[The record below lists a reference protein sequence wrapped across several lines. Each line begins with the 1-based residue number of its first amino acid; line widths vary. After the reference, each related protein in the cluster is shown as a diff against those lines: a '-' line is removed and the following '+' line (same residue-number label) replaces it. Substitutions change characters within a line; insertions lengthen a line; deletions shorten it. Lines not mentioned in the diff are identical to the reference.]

1 MTTPA
6 ENQVTQPQFT
16 ETQVTELQDSALEHL
31 WVYLREPSDMAE
43 KGEPQIFVEGKGCRV
58 TDALG
63 RTYIDAMSG
72 LWLKNVGYGRTEIA
86 DAAYQQMLKLTYM
99 PMGTTTEP
107 AVRLAEKIAS
117 ITPGD
122 LSRSFFTSGGSEAV
136 ETAMKL
142 ARAYFKRQGEPTRIK
157 FISRK
162 GSYHGATFGTLAL
175 GSTAFFP
182 KIDYEPLLAGCFHVP
197 QPNPYRCEY
206 GGRTPEECA
215 ERCVNAIEEMIQF
228 QGPETVAAVV
238 AEPVSSPMGAVVPGP
253 NYWPRLRE
261 ICDQYGCLLIA
272 DEVITGFGR
281 TGKMFA
287 CEHWGITPDIMT
299 VAKGITSGY
308 IPMGGAIVRKPIAD
322 SFVGSQK
329 AAFRHVITF
338 GGHPVAAAA
347 ALKNIEIMEQEE
359 MAENSARMGRYL
371 LDGLEELKQK
381 HRIIGDVRGLGL
393 FCGLEVVR
401 DRETKEFFPAEAELG
416 PRLTQSFAEQ
426 GILLRGGDAMN
437 IMPPLCVTSGEID
450 EILSVLDRGFGQTAR
465 DLGVE

>member
-1 MTTPA
+1 MATHT
-6 ENQVTQPQFT
+6 ESQVK
-16 ETQVTELQDSALEHL
+16 ELQESALEHL

-43 KGEPQIFVEGKGCRV
+43 KGEPQIFVEGKGVHV

-63 RTYIDAMSG
+63 NTYIDAMSG

-107 AVRLAEKIAS
+107 AIQLAEKIAS

-122 LSRSFFTSGGSEAV
+122 LSRCFFTSGGSEAV

-142 ARAYFKRQGEPTRIK
+142 ARAYFKRVGEPTRYK

-175 GSTAFFP
+175 GGTAVFP
-182 KIDYEPLLAGCFHVP
+182 KTDYEPLLAGVFHGP

-206 GGRTPEECA
+206 GGATPEECA
-215 ERCVNAIEEMIQF
+215 ERCANAIEEIIKF
-228 QGPETVAAVV
+228 QGPDSVAAVV
-238 AEPVSSPMGAVVPGP
+238 AEPVSSPLGAVIPGP
-253 NYWPRLRE
+253 NYWPMLRD
-261 ICDQYGCLLIA
+261 ICDRYGCLLIA

-308 IPMGGAIVRKPIAD
+308 IPMGGAITRKPISDA
-322 SFVGSQK
+322 FIGSER

-347 ALKNIEIMEQEE
+347 SLKNIEIMETEG
-359 MAENSARMGRYL
+359 MVDNSAKMGRYL

-381 HRIIGDVRGLGL
+381 HTMIGDVRGLGL
-393 FCGLEVVR
+393 FCGMEIVK
-401 DRETKEFFPAEAELG
+401 DRQTKEYFPAEAELG
-416 PRLTQSFAEQ
+416 PKLTQGFSSK
-426 GILLRGGDAMN
+426 GLILRGGDVMN
-437 IMPPLCVTSGEID
+437 IAPPLCVTSGEID
-450 EILSVLDRGFGQTAR
+450 EIVSVLDRVIGQTAR
-465 DLGVE
+465 DLGAE

>member
-1 MTTPA
+1 MATH
-6 ENQVTQPQFT
+6 T
-16 ETQVTELQDSALEHL
+16 ESQGKELQESALEHL

-43 KGEPQIFVEGKGCRV
+43 KGEPQIFVEGKGVHV

-63 RTYIDAMSG
+63 NTYIDAMSG

-86 DAAYQQMLKLTYM
+86 DAAYAQMLKLTYM

-107 AVRLAEKIAS
+107 TIQLAEKIAS

-122 LSRSFFTSGGSEAV
+122 LSRCFFTSGGSEAV

-142 ARAYFKRQGEPTRIK
+142 ARAYFKRVGEPTRYK

-175 GSTAFFP
+175 GGTAIFP
-182 KIDYEPLLAGCFHVP
+182 KTDYEPLLAGVFHGP

-206 GGRTPEECA
+206 GGATPEECA
-215 ERCVNAIEEMIQF
+215 ERCANAIEEIIKF
-228 QGPETVAAVV
+228 QGPDSVAAVI

-253 NYWPRLRE
+253 NYWPMLRE
-261 ICDQYGCLLIA
+261 ICDRYGCLLIA

-308 IPMGGAIVRKPIAD
+308 IPMGGAITRKPISDA
-322 SFVGSQK
+322 FIGSERV
-329 AAFRHVITF
+329 AFRHVITF

-347 ALKNIEIMEQEE
+347 SLKNIEIMETEG
-359 MAENSARMGRYL
+359 MVENSATMGRYL

-381 HRIIGDVRGLGL
+381 HTIIGDVRGLGL
-393 FCGLEVVR
+393 FCGMEMVK
-401 DRETKEFFPAEAELG
+401 DRQTKEYFPAEAELG
-416 PRLTQSFAEQ
+416 PKLTQGFSSN
-426 GILLRGGDAMN
+426 GLILRGGDVMN
-437 IMPPLCVTSGEID
+437 IAPPLCVTSGEID
-450 EILSVLDRGFGQTAR
+450 EIVSVLDRVIGQTAR
-465 DLGVE
+465 DLGAE

>member
-1 MTTPA
+1 MTIYSEA
-6 ENQVTQPQFT
+6 EVKD
-16 ETQVTELQDSALEHL
+16 LQDSALEHL

-63 RTYIDAMSG
+63 NTYIDAMSG

-86 DAAYQQMLKLTYM
+86 DAAYEQMLKLTYM
-99 PMGTTTEP
+99 PLGTTTEP

-122 LSRSFFTSGGSEAV
+122 LSRCFFTSGGSEAV

-142 ARAYFKRQGEPTRIK
+142 TRAYFKRMGESSRIK

-162 GSYHGATFGTLAL
+162 GSYHGATFGALAL
-175 GSTAFFP
+175 GSSSHFP
-182 KIDYEPLLAGCFHVP
+182 KVDYEPLLAGCFHVP
-197 QPNPYRCEY
+197 QPNPYRCEL
-206 GGRTPEECA
+206 GGETPEDCA
-215 ERCVNAIEEMIQF
+215 ERCVNAVEEMILF

-238 AEPVSSPMGAVVPGP
+238 AEPVSSPLGAIVPAP

-261 ICDQYGCLLIA
+261 ICDKYGCLLIA

-308 IPMGGAIVRKPIAD
+308 IPMGGAILRKSIAD

-347 ALKNIEIMEQEE
+347 SLKNLEIMERECL
-359 MAENSARMGRYL
+359 ADNSARMGRYL
-371 LDGLEELKQK
+371 LDGLEELKEK
-381 HRIIGDVRGLGL
+381 HAIIGDVRGLGL
-393 FCGLEVVR
+393 FCGLEVVK
-401 DRETKEFFPAEAELG
+401 DRQTKEYFPPEAELAS
-416 PRLTQSFAEQ
+416 RLTQAFSDH
-426 GILLRGGDAMN
+426 GILLRGGDMMN
-437 IMPPLCVTSGEID
+437 IMPPLCVTTGEID
-450 EILSVLDRGFGQTAR
+450 EIVAALDKGFDQVSQ
-465 DLGVE
+465 DL

>member
-1 MTTPA
+1 MTIYSEA
-6 ENQVTQPQFT
+6 EVKD
-16 ETQVTELQDSALEHL
+16 LQDSALEHL

-43 KGEPQIFVEGKGCRV
+43 KGEPQIFVEGRGCQV

-63 RTYIDAMSG
+63 NTYIDAMSG

-86 DAAYQQMLKLTYM
+86 DAAYEQMLKLTYM
-99 PMGTTTEP
+99 PLGTTTEP

-122 LSRSFFTSGGSEAV
+122 LSRCFFTSGGSEAV

-142 ARAYFKRQGEPTRIK
+142 TRAYFKRMGESSRIK

-162 GSYHGATFGTLAL
+162 GSYHGATFGALAL
-175 GSTAFFP
+175 GSSSHFP
-182 KIDYEPLLAGCFHVP
+182 KVDYEPLLAGCFHVP
-197 QPNPYRCEY
+197 QPNPYRCEL
-206 GGRTPEECA
+206 GGETPEDCA
-215 ERCVNAIEEMIQF
+215 ERCVNAVEEMILF

-238 AEPVSSPMGAVVPGP
+238 AEPVSSPLGAIVPAP

-261 ICDQYGCLLIA
+261 ICDKYGCLLIA

-308 IPMGGAIVRKPIAD
+308 IPMGGAILRKSIAD

-347 ALKNIEIMEQEE
+347 SLKNLEIMERECL
-359 MAENSARMGRYL
+359 ADNSAKMGRYL
-371 LDGLEELKQK
+371 LDGLEELKEK
-381 HRIIGDVRGLGL
+381 HAIIGDVRGLGL
-393 FCGLEVVR
+393 FCGLEVVK
-401 DRETKEFFPAEAELG
+401 DRQTKEYFPPEAELAS
-416 PRLTQSFAEQ
+416 RLTQAFSDQ
-426 GILLRGGDAMN
+426 GVLLRGGDMMN
-437 IMPPLCVTSGEID
+437 IMPPLCVTTGEID
-450 EILSVLDRGFGQTAR
+450 EIVAALDKGFDQVSQ
-465 DLGVE
+465 DLQN